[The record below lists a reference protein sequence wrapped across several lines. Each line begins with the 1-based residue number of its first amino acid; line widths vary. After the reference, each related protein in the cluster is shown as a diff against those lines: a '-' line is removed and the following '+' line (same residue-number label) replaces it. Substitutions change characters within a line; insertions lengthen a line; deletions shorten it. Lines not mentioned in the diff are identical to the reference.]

1 MGKISFRRSVEPG
14 LPPGTLVHVGE
25 KRQKKVTVELISY
38 NEEDCKEEI
47 VNDLDKLKELPEE
60 GRTAWINVNGLHDA
74 DIMKRIGDLFSI
86 HPLVMEDIMNTDQ
99 RSKSEA
105 FSEHL
110 FIVLKM
116 VKRGVKKG
124 NGIEQISLVL
134 GKGYVISF
142 QEWKGDVFDPIRKR
156 LRTKIGRIRSMG
168 ADYLAYT
175 LIDAVVDNYF
185 PVLEEIGNEIEE
197 MEIRLN
203 KKADDEG
210 LKRIHSIK
218 RRLIQIRRSI
228 WPMRDVINGV
238 LREESYLMGQE
249 VKPYL
254 RDVYDHTIQVMDTL
268 ESMRDMATGLMDLYI
283 SLVSNRMNE
292 IMKLL
297 TVIATIFIPL
307 TFIAGVYGMN
317 FDPDS
322 SPLNMPELE
331 WYYGYPLIMA
341 SMLLIAI
348 GMVVYFKRKKWL

>member
-1 MGKISFRRSVEPG
+1 MGKISFRRSAEPG

-25 KRQKKVTVELISY
+25 KRQKKVTVDLISY
-38 NEEDCKEEI
+38 NEDDFKEENI
-47 VNDLDKLKELPEE
+47 GDLDRLKEVPEP
-60 GRTAWINVNGLHDA
+60 GRIAWINVNGLHDA
-74 DIMKRIGDLFSI
+74 DTMKKIGDLFSI
-86 HPLVMEDIMNTDQ
+86 HPLAMEDIMNTDQ
-99 RSKSEA
+99 RSKSES

-116 VKRGVKKG
+116 VRKGMKEG

-142 QEWKGDVFDPIRKR
+142 QEWEGDVFDPIRKR
-156 LRTKIGRIRSMG
+156 LRTKTGKIRTMG

-185 PVLEEIGNEIEE
+185 PVLEEIGNEIED

-210 LKRIHSIK
+210 LQRIHSIK

-228 WPMRDVINGV
+228 WPMREVISG
-238 LREESYLMGQE
+238 LFREEYLMMGADI
-249 VKPYL
+249 KPYL

-268 ESMRDMATGLMDLYI
+268 ESMRDMATGLMDLYV
-283 SLVSNRMNE
+283 SLVSNKMNE
-292 IMKLL
+292 IMKVL

-331 WYYGYPLIMA
+331 WYYGYPMVMIF
-341 SMLLIAI
+341 MLLIAI
-348 GMVVYFKRKKWL
+348 VMVVYFKKKRWL